1 MRHSPCG
8 AFDLHVLGMPPAFVL
23 SQDQTLN
30 LASPVFPCGSSGK
43 VLASYD
49 LHRLGIDFLTDAHT
63 YGTEGAAA
71 CASLPLL
78 NDVKD
83 PALRDEGPAPTG
95 ASRPNR
101 RPATPNPG
109 IEADETTRSPN
120 RCVAV

>member
-1 MRHSPCG
+1 
-8 AFDLHVLGMPPAFVL
+8 MPPAFVL

-63 YGTEGAAA
+63 YGAEGAAA

-83 PALRDEGPAPTG
+83 PTLHVEGPAPTS
-95 ASRPNR
+95 APQSKPSTAMPNLG
-101 RPATPNPG
+101 T
-109 IEADETTRSPN
+109 EADETTRSPN
-120 RCVAV
+120 RCVAA

>member
-1 MRHSPCG
+1 
-8 AFDLHVLGMPPAFVL
+8 MPPAFVL

-63 YGTEGAAA
+63 YGAEGAAA

-83 PALRDEGPAPTG
+83 PTLHVKGPAPTS
-95 ASRPNR
+95 ASQSKSSAGDAKSRHRSRRNR
-101 RPATPNPG
+101 SEERRVG
-109 IEADETTRSPN
+109 KECRSRRWPKP
-120 RCVAV
+120 RK